1 MMHHYSHNIFPIHT
15 KLNEDLS
22 DKKEN
27 IISMENRPFY
37 NDAMNLSTITFIQL
51 LMSDGKSTYS
61 SLLDNF

>member
-1 MMHHYSHNIFPIHT
+1 MMHHYSHNIFPILT

-27 IISMENRPFY
+27 IIFMENRPFY